1 MLLFE
6 HRFIIYSDKD
16 EFLLGENKSD
26 RKSLLLV
33 SSLAMKRYPN
43 KANPFFPVVFVGVL
57 FLFLCLP
64 GAIGL
69 ESQRQTPSRNK
80 DIPCEW
86 TGVRRIVA
94 VGDLHGAYEHFVEI
108 LKGTGLVDDKLS
120 WIGGKTHLVQIGD
133 VLDRGDKPRDIFDLA
148 IRLEEEAEA
157 AGGRVHMM
165 IGNHEEMNFAN
176 TVFDRERYVTY
187 LQFVSFLPED
197 YKLRQEK
204 KFRRKSGLKSS
215 KDSTSNGN
223 FSEDWNEIINKSMG
237 KPRSSARIFY
247 LRNLNE
253 LYGDWIL
260 GHNVIIKINDVV
272 FVHGGI
278 SEMFSQWKLKD
289 INETYRIE
297 LDDLRLAVINNQ
309 PPKILN
315 YDRKLYNE
323 PNGPLWYRS
332 LADEESEEF
341 EDDVERILNNLQT
354 NHIVIAHTPHTVSE
368 VDMRKYDGKVWVIDT
383 GIADYYRP
391 IGGHVSALII
401 DNGQFSVWYP
411 KSDKEDLKKT
421 LHEKRGINGQ
431 KK

>member
-1 MLLFE
+1 MRSTLLLFE

-26 RKSLLLV
+26 RESLLLV

-43 KANPFFPVVFVGVL
+43 KANTFFPVVVVIVL
-57 FLFLCLP
+57 FLFLCLSC
-64 GAIGL
+64 AIGL
-69 ESQRQTPSRNK
+69 ESQRQTPYRNK

-86 TGVRRIVA
+86 TGVKRIVA

-108 LKGTGLVDDKLS
+108 LKGTDLVDDKLN

-148 IRLEEEAEA
+148 IRLEKEAEA
-157 AGGRVHMM
+157 AGGKVHMM

-176 TVFDRERYVTY
+176 TAFDRERYVTHQ
-187 LQFVSFLPED
+187 QFVSFLPED

-204 KFRRKSGLKSS
+204 KFRKKSGSRSS

-223 FSEDWNEIINKSMG
+223 FSEEWNEIINKSMG
-237 KPRSSARIFY
+237 KPRSSGRIFY
-247 LRNLNE
+247 LKKLNE

-260 GHNVIIKINDVV
+260 GHNVIIKINDIV

-278 SEMFSQWKLKD
+278 SEMFSKRTLKW

-297 LDDLRLAVINNQ
+297 LDDIRTAIIKNQ
-309 PPKILN
+309 PPKILP
-315 YDRKLYNE
+315 YDRQLYNV

-332 LADEESEEF
+332 LANEESEDF

-368 VDMRKYDGKVWVIDT
+368 ADMRKYDGKVWVIDT

-411 KSDKEDLKKT
+411 KSEKEDLKKT
-421 LHEKRGINGQ
+421 LH
-431 KK
+431 KKGE